1 MKCWISLY
9 FRSSSPSDKSA
20 AWEYGGRAAV
30 SRAWTGLRAKNNV
43 AKAPEIFLLI
53 LEI

>member
-30 SRAWTGLRAKNNV
+30 SRAWAGLRARNNV
-43 AKAPEIFLLI
+43 AKAPEIFLPI